1 MDTALL
7 PAFFAVSLI
16 VIITPGADWAYILSH
31 ARGTRE
37 AMASIGGLLIGYA
50 GHTILATAGLTVA
63 LALLPGALTTLTFVG
78 AAYLCWLG
86 VQSLRRPSGFALS
99 TPAQMTPVQAQ
110 AISTTTGAIPVVTR
124 SITLPVLPAP
134 PEHPLGRVVAK
145 GAGVSGLNPKAVLLY
160 LSILPQFISPDAAW
174 SLSAQTAMLGGV
186 HVLATMCFYTL
197 LALIAVRVLDRHPG
211 VFKPISIV
219 SGILMLCFGVAL
231 IADQVVTLLR

>member
-31 ARGTRE
+31 ARSTRE

-86 VQSLRRPSGFALS
+86 VQSLRHPDGFVL
-99 TPAQMTPVQAQ
+99 PAPVQAQ
-110 AISTTTGAIPVVTR
+110 AISTTTGTIPVVTR
-124 SITLPVLPAP
+124 SITLPALVAQPQ
-134 PEHPLGRVVAK
+134 HPLGRVVAK
-145 GAGVSGLNPKAVLLY
+145 GAGVSGLNPKVVLLY

-197 LALIAVRVLDRHPG
+197 LALAAVRVLDRHPG